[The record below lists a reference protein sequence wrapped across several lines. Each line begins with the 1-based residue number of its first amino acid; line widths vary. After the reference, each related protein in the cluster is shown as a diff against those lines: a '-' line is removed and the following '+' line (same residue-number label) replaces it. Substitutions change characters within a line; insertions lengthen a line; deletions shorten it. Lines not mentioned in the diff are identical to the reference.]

1 MPSPFRLPDSALLIG
16 QGRSGT
22 NFLLSLLDLSARTHC
37 RNEPDQLDRS
47 ALSRLVD
54 FRFFVDDSERL
65 RSLFDEAITEAAGC
79 IGPRDH
85 MAAVEKDWIRAG
97 RRRPGYFWL
106 RQRTRLVERVLRR
119 RAPMDGCEV
128 RFPGWMVDAQR
139 LAESLHVFKLNAA
152 IGVGSWVLE
161 QRPEVRV
168 FQIVRHPGGFLKS
181 WEKRWVRGEGGMG
194 RGQGTADVLVDEDRL
209 REVARRDKYWADLL
223 GDVDAM
229 ERAEGE
235 LWWWRYVN
243 ERLYEAGR
251 DRPNYHLALYE
262 RLASDP
268 VQVTRDAYAFSGLEW
283 TPDIEARV
291 RSIAR
296 GAERIARAWKD
307 ELPPD
312 RVALVEKVLDG
323 SPMAA
328 WWSDEELE
336 RHVA

>member
-1 MPSPFRLPDSALLIG
+1 MSPARLPESALLIG

-22 NFLLSLLDLSARTHC
+22 NFLLSLLDLSPRTHC

-47 ALSRLVD
+47 ALSRLVEY
-54 FRFFVDDSERL
+54 RFFVDSPAALGER
-65 RSLFDEAITEAAGC
+65 FDGAVAEAARC

-85 MAAVEKDWIRAG
+85 MAEVEKDWMRPG
-97 RRRPGYFWL
+97 RRKAGYFWL
-106 RQRTRLVERVLRR
+106 RQRTRFVERVVRR
-119 RAPMDGCEV
+119 RAPMDGREV
-128 RFPGWMVDAQR
+128 RFPAWMVDHER
-139 LAESLHVFKLNAA
+139 LAGSLHVFKLNAA
-152 IGVGSWVLE
+152 VGVGAWALE
-161 QRPEVRV
+161 QRPSVRV
-168 FQIVRHPGGFLKS
+168 LQIVRHPGGFLKS
-181 WEKRWVRGEGGMG
+181 WEKRWVHGEGGMG

-209 REVARRDKYWADLL
+209 REVARRDKYWAGLL

-251 DRPNYHLALYE
+251 GRPTYHLAQYE
-262 RLASDP
+262 RLAADP
-268 VQVTRDAYAFSGLEW
+268 VQVTREAYAFGGLEW
-283 TPDIEARV
+283 SAGIEARV
-291 RSIAR
+291 RSIAS

-307 ELPPD
+307 ELPAD

-323 SPMAA
+323 SPMAS
-328 WWSDEELE
+328 WWSEEEVE